1 LSGEE
6 KQLLTNFLPAER
18 EAYAIWKSL
27 TSCLLP
33 KLAAEPMLA
42 DHRRQATANI
52 IQDLSAAFRKWE
64 VSSSDDSNGEQQAAA
79 QNLAEIVGVAF
90 DVGMRIASQACSF
103 KFERR
108 EQQQRRRR
116 ADEPGSF
123 VVLPGFNKVVDAR
136 GNLIAGP
143 QVLVRPTTY
152 RPRPV

>member
-1 LSGEE
+1 
-6 KQLLTNFLPAER
+6 
-18 EAYAIWKSL
+18 
-27 TSCLLP
+27 
-33 KLAAEPMLA
+33 
-42 DHRRQATANI
+42 
-52 IQDLSAAFRKWE
+52 
-64 VSSSDDSNGEQQAAA
+64 
-79 QNLAEIVGVAF
+79 
-90 DVGMRIASQACSF
+90 MRIASQACSF

-123 VVLPGFNKVVDAR
+123 VVLPGFNKVVDER